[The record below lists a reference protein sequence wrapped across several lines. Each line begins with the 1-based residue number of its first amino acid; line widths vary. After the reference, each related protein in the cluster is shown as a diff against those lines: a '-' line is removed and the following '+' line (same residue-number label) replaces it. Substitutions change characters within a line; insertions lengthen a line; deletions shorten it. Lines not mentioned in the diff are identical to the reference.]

1 MLFSCLA
8 AVLVPAVSAHFVLT
22 SPPGRGFD
30 ELTEPTGP
38 CGGFNTIGMRSS
50 IECVA
55 DTNAS
60 AVINFGPG
68 ANPTT
73 FPYTLGHHHYAA
85 IGEYTIMIDLAKAGV
100 PGNSTSTASLG
111 TIQVVVTSADG
122 TLYQCADV
130 SIGAGSTP
138 ASPASPASSAPSI
151 PSTSSGAPAASGTAA
166 AKAASG
172 AESSLLGFT
181 AIIRQLAAV
190 LPSCCLP
197 LIVQLLYSACNPP
210 VIIMN
215 KMMQLS

>member
-50 IECVA
+50 IGMQSNITLKVA

-190 LPSCCLP
+190 LPLAVF
-197 LIVQLLYSACNPP
+197 L
-210 VIIMN
+210 
-215 KMMQLS
+215 

>member
-50 IECVA
+50 IGMQSNITLKVA

-85 IGEYTIMIDLAKAGV
+85 IGEYTITIDLAKAGV

-138 ASPASPASSAPSI
+138 ASPASPASSASSAPGI

-190 LPSCCLP
+190 LPLAVF
-197 LIVQLLYSACNPP
+197 L
-210 VIIMN
+210 
-215 KMMQLS
+215 

>member
-50 IECVA
+50 IGMQSNITLKVA

-85 IGEYTIMIDLAKAGV
+85 IGEYTITIDLAKAGV

-172 AESSLLGFT
+172 AESSYLGFT
-181 AIIRQLAAV
+181 VIIRQLAAV
-190 LPSCCLP
+190 LPLAVF
-197 LIVQLLYSACNPP
+197 L
-210 VIIMN
+210 
-215 KMMQLS
+215 

>member
-50 IECVA
+50 IGMQSNITLKVA

-85 IGEYTIMIDLAKAGV
+85 IGEYTITIDLAKAGV

-138 ASPASPASSAPSI
+138 ASPASPASSSAPGI
-151 PSTSSGAPAASGTAA
+151 PSTSSVAPAASGTAA

-190 LPSCCLP
+190 LPLAVF
-197 LIVQLLYSACNPP
+197 L
-210 VIIMN
+210 
-215 KMMQLS
+215 

>member
-50 IECVA
+50 IGMQSNITLKVA

-85 IGEYTIMIDLAKAGV
+85 IGEYTITIDLAKAGV

-151 PSTSSGAPAASGTAA
+151 PSTSSVAPAASGTAA

-172 AESSLLGFT
+172 AESSYWDS
-181 AIIRQLAAV
+181 Q
-190 LPSCCLP
+190 
-197 LIVQLLYSACNPP
+197 Q
-210 VIIMN
+210 
-215 KMMQLS
+215 

>member
-50 IECVA
+50 IGMQSNITLKVA

-85 IGEYTIMIDLAKAGV
+85 IGEYTITIDLAKAGV

-138 ASPASPASSAPSI
+138 ASPASPASSASSAPGI
-151 PSTSSGAPAASGTAA
+151 PSTSSVAPAASGTAA

-190 LPSCCLP
+190 LPLAVF
-197 LIVQLLYSACNPP
+197 L
-210 VIIMN
+210 
-215 KMMQLS
+215 

>member
-50 IECVA
+50 IGMQSNITLKVA

-138 ASPASPASSAPSI
+138 ASPASPASSASSAPGI

-190 LPSCCLP
+190 LPLAVF
-197 LIVQLLYSACNPP
+197 L
-210 VIIMN
+210 
-215 KMMQLS
+215 

>member
-50 IECVA
+50 IGMQSNITLKVA

-138 ASPASPASSAPSI
+138 ASPASPASSAPNT
-151 PSTSSGAPAASGTAA
+151 PSTSSVAPAASGTAA

-190 LPSCCLP
+190 LPLAVF
-197 LIVQLLYSACNPP
+197 L
-210 VIIMN
+210 
-215 KMMQLS
+215 